1 MKKNKKMYANTRH
14 AFFYKQHFYNENQ
27 AKICKKIKQMLS
39 NILRQY
45 FCYLK
50 IFHVIHPRY
59 HPKMIA
65 HILKNMEK
73 EKYVSKDKDGND
85 HIDKTVIGL
94 RLDKDTNVVNIRSVS
109 V

>member
-1 MKKNKKMYANTRH
+1 
-14 AFFYKQHFYNENQ
+14 
-27 AKICKKIKQMLS
+27 MLS
-39 NILRQY
+39 NILRLN

-59 HPKMIA
+59 HPKMIV

-73 EKYVSKDKDGND
+73 KKYVSKNEDGND
-85 HIDKTVIGL
+85 HIDKTYTGL
-94 RLDKDTNVVNIRSVS
+94 RLDRDTNVVNIRSVS